1 MHSPTAILLP
11 AAIARARSAAVLL
24 VVIVRLHLHARVRL
38 SLPAASAASSARAH
52 RRIGREELLAL
63 VALSAAAA
71 AEDAKAGREA
81 REQGEQRQDDRD
93 PALGEALQVGFGA
106 AIAALIA
113 GTTTILITSLMHLQ
127 DGHHIRAACEVDLNL
142 AEQRLVRHD
151 KLVDGGAGR
160 EAAAEVEHAAL
171 ELERVGDGLIRR
183 LQLRLRRAATGRRV
197 APALR
202 AQVRVARVGDGE
214 QSSAISPPGLKAPGN
229 IAS

>member
-11 AAIARARSAAVLL
+11 AAIARATSAAVLL

-38 SLPAASAASSARAH
+38 SLPAASAASSARTH
-52 RRIGREELLAL
+52 RRIGREELLPL

-113 GTTTILITSLMHLQ
+113 GTTTILHATQIVHGTSHT
-127 DGHHIRAACEVDLNL
+127 GNTKRKNTSSTNCAVDMSFARNL
-142 AEQRLVRHD
+142 LVRVCTQ
-151 KLVDGGAGR
+151 K
-160 EAAAEVEHAAL
+160 
-171 ELERVGDGLIRR
+171 I
-183 LQLRLRRAATGRRV
+183 
-197 APALR
+197 
-202 AQVRVARVGDGE
+202 
-214 QSSAISPPGLKAPGN
+214 
-229 IAS
+229 